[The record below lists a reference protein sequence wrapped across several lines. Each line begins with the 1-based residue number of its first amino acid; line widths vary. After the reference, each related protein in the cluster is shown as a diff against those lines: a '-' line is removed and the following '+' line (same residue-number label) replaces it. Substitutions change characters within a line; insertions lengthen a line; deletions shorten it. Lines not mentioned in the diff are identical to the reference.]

1 MLQHWYGYNSVCLFK
16 PTTPSRLQ
24 GRLNLAKVN
33 CCLKNTSHFTQTKGK
48 SLDQSEALLLK
59 ECKRGFIV
67 HSKHLTCKIKRMRS
81 PYLWLFCVTFYS
93 NKFKDKQEKQV
104 THTYNLIEAKIF
116 KEATKG
122 NKEKIDSVR

>member
-1 MLQHWYGYNSVCLFK
+1 M
-16 PTTPSRLQ
+16 
-24 GRLNLAKVN
+24 
-33 CCLKNTSHFTQTKGK
+33 TQTKGK

-67 HSKHLTCKIKRMRS
+67 HSKHLTYKTNLMRS
-81 PYLWLFCVTFYS
+81 PYLWLFYVTFYS

-122 NKEKIDSVR
+122 NKEKIDIVR